1 MRFPPA
7 TRPHELLDEL
17 TKSSRDEN
25 PHTTLMGI
33 YADLTT
39 GGVSTR
45 VAADLVGVPRATATR
60 KPHPG
65 PRQGGRTGEQARL
78 R

>member
-1 MRFPPA
+1 
-7 TRPHELLDEL
+7 
-17 TKSSRDEN
+17 
-25 PHTTLMGI
+25 MGI

-60 KPHPG
+60 KTPSRSAAGRSHRRTSSTALSGPG
-65 PRQGGRTGEQARL
+65 S
-78 R
+78 